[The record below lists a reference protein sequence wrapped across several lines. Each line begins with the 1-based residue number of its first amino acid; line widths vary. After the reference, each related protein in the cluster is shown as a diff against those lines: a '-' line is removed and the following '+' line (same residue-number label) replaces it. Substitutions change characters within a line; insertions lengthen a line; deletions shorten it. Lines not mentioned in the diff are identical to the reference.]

1 MNVNATN
8 SDRTFMNII
17 KPVSERYINNK
28 MNEGKC
34 TVLYHCISSRC
45 EYAVLSNRRN
55 VVMGGVWLIL
65 WCYSRSFL
73 MNQQETM
80 QISAKIA
87 KTQSQELNFELLK
100 TLRDSQ

>member
-1 MNVNATN
+1 MKGNAQYFTTASHQDVN
-8 SDRTFMNII
+8 ML
-17 KPVSERYINNK
+17 YCQ
-28 MNEGKC
+28 MEG
-34 TVLYHCISSRC
+34 
-45 EYAVLSNRRN
+45 
-55 VVMGGVWLIL
+55 MWQWVWLIL

-80 QISAKIA
+80 QISAKTA